1 MHMNTSSAPPYA
13 DVVAVVMAA
22 GDSSRLGTPKQLQRT
37 GTETLLRHTLKTALS
52 SGVGQTL
59 VVLGAHAET
68 LRTHIADLPVQIV
81 EHPGWR
87 SGLSSSL
94 RAGLAAVGDRAEAVL
109 FLVCDQPAIS
119 PALLETMLERWA
131 TAPAA
136 LVACDYGGTLGVPVL
151 VPRAY
156 FNELHQLQG
165 DTGAKPILARH
176 RERLLTVAF
185 PEGSRDVDLPPA
197 PVRAVIF
204 DFGNVICSFDVGRFI
219 QNLVRLTGKPPEELT
234 RAIQNSMTLIM
245 QFESGLVRPPDFIG
259 AMNRAAGVSLSAE
272 DFRHAYCDIFTPIP
286 ETLQLIRA
294 LKGHYRLGL
303 LSNTNEVHFECAIRP
318 VEVFPLFDTVTLSFE
333 VKAMKPSRS
342 IYEDALTKLGLP
354 PEECIYIDD
363 LKENVEAAAR
373 LGFRAIHYT
382 SHQRLLDDLRHAG
395 VDAQPTNGGMP

>member
-259 AMNRAAGVSLSAE
+259 ARHCSSSAHSRVTTAWGFSPTPTRSTSSARSGRWRS
-272 DFRHAYCDIFTPIP
+272 FRSST
-286 ETLQLIRA
+286 Q
-294 LKGHYRLGL
+294 
-303 LSNTNEVHFECAIRP
+303 
-318 VEVFPLFDTVTLSFE
+318 
-333 VKAMKPSRS
+333 SRS
-342 IYEDALTKLGLP
+342 PSKSKP
-354 PEECIYIDD
+354 
-363 LKENVEAAAR
+363 
-373 LGFRAIHYT
+373 
-382 SHQRLLDDLRHAG
+382 
-395 VDAQPTNGGMP
+395 